1 MNRDGKHDDAQ
12 SYSVPSA
19 LPVSWH
25 DGERSAA
32 PGAVSESP
40 VVTGALAEE
49 MAHVLS
55 TGQTCGECR
64 YFSLAQGQ
72 ALMAG
77 QRFLER
83 LVREDSWQIKH
94 LASPV
99 NQLGV
104 CGAHTSGNKGEHEML
119 TGKLHKAC
127 DQFRPGGAKVI
138 SLSRKTTD
146 KR

>member
-1 MNRDGKHDDAQ
+1 MSDEKP
-12 SYSVPSA
+12 YSVPSG
-19 LPVSWH
+19 LPVNWH
-25 DGERSAA
+25 DGARTDA
-32 PGAVSESP
+32 PQAVGESP
-40 VVTGALAEE
+40 IVSGPLAEE
-49 MAHVLS
+49 MAHILS

-72 ALMAG
+72 ALMQG

-83 LVREDSWQIKH
+83 LVREDSWQVKH

-104 CGAHTSGNKGEHEML
+104 CGAHTSGNKGESEML
-119 TGKLHKAC
+119 TGKMHKAC

-146 KR
+146 QR